1 MEARAVPRAEGSVDS
16 KAGMADQGGVVAT
29 ASPTRPAEPEALVGR
44 EHPAGLVAPE
54 DLAGAPGTVAT

>member
-1 MEARAVPRAEGSVDS
+1 VDS
-16 KAGMADQGGVVAT
+16 KAGMADQGGVVAA

-44 EHPAGLVAPE
+44 EHPAGLGAPE